1 MENDVEFVWQTT
13 QKASNFRITV
23 VARLAD
29 GDGYPNPGKY
39 PYSYSAG
46 MRWIG
51 HNDVI
56 NFSVSRKVL
65 NEWVSIWKND
75 GHMHRVG
82 YLFLMTAIS
91 HGAKVGMSF
100 NESAVEE
107 LKQCVAAWVNYHHR
121 YLGKTPFS
129 LILEDIPEELL

>member
-29 GDGYPNPGKY
+29 GDGEPHPGKY

-51 HNDVI
+51 HEEVVH
-56 NFSVSRKVL
+56 FSVPRKVL
-65 NEWVSIWKND
+65 NEWVNMWKND
-75 GHMHRVG
+75 GHTHRVG
-82 YLFLMTAIS
+82 YHFLMTAMS
-91 HGAKVGMSF
+91 HGANIGMTF
-100 NESAVEE
+100 NETAVEE
-107 LKQCVAAWVNYHHR
+107 LKQCVAAWVTYHNQ
-121 YLGKTPFS
+121 YLDKTPLS
-129 LILEDIPEELL
+129 LIVEDIPEDLL